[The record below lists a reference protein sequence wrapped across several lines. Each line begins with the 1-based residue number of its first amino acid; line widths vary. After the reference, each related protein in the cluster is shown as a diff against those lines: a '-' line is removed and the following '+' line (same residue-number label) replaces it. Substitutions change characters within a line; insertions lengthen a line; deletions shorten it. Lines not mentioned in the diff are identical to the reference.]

1 MPSAEEERAV
11 LRTTTTRRPRATTPR
26 RTTTTPT
33 PNPWRWRRRRLR
45 RRRRRLRRRRRR
57 SDSPAPP
64 YPPPRIARRTLTLT
78 LTLPP
83 ARPLILTLAPAILPR
98 PISPPPPPTRRTGRS
113 RGRVGPRRSLR
124 LRRRDPDGCGG
135 PRPRA
140 GGVVRLRGAAASRLR
155 LRRVA
160 AAVPAAV
167 DRRGRDHHPP
177 RLPRLHVAAR
187 HDVRL
192 APVRHRALLRG
203 DEEAAPVRVH
213 QEPADREA
221 PPPQEEVPELRQPDQ
236 HDGKDFAFKSAH
248 EQAIFEIA
256 RNIWRP
262 GIKRSRDSDDDENED
277 LNPPTNDADP
287 NHAIVVADG
296 PLSSDRRVLRT
307 RRRLRRRTTEESAA
321 VAADTGAGTAV
332 PVMVTVENSIPPPQ
346 TPSVQPATVPGIIEE
361 TVKSCLSPLFKELIN
376 SAIGG
381 GPQLSSGLLGGG
393 GLLGLLGVS
402 PPSMNIGGNLGSNSS
417 GTPPVDEKWR
427 KQQILEL
434 EVYLKRIELV
444 QEQIKLTLEE
454 LKKPGVS

>member
-11 LRTTTTRRPRATTPR
+11 FEDDDDEETEGDDTEEEDDDADADADAEPLAVAPPATAAAPTAERLSGSAIPSSSDRP
-26 RTTTTPT
+26 
-33 PNPWRWRRRRLR
+33 PNPNPNPNPTSSAAANPNSSS
-45 RRRRRLRRRRRR
+45 
-57 SDSPAPP
+57 SDPSSSD
-64 YPPPRIARRTLTLT
+64 LT
-78 LTLPP
+78 PSSAHP
-83 ARPLILTLAPAILPR
+83 QNGAIP
-98 PISPPPPPTRRTGRS
+98 
-113 RGRVGPRRSLR
+113 
-124 LRRRDPDGCGG
+124 
-135 PRPRA
+135 
-140 GGVVRLRGAAASRLR
+140 AAASAPVAVSVSGGATPTAAADPGRALVVSSASEERRPPGSAFDESRRLFQR
-155 LRRVA
+155 LWTDEDEIIILRGFLDFTSRRGTTFASHQYDTGPFYEEMKKQLQFEFTKNQLIEKLRRLKKKYRNCVN
-160 AAVPAAV
+160 
-167 DRRGRDHHPP
+167 RISTM
-177 RLPRLHVAAR
+177 
-187 HDVRL
+187 
-192 APVRHRALLRG
+192 
-203 DEEAAPVRVH
+203 
-213 QEPADREA
+213 
-221 PPPQEEVPELRQPDQ
+221 
-236 HDGKDFAFKSAH
+236 GKDFAFKSAH

-402 PPSMNIGGNLGSNSS
+402 PPSLNIGGNLGSNSS

-427 KQQILEL
+427 KQQVLEL